1 MSGVASRWAEE
12 DLAELASR
20 GLRRTLEP
28 LDSPQGPVVRV
39 GSESLLNFSS
49 NDYLGLAAHPA
60 VVAAARSALER
71 WGMGTGASRLVVG
84 DTGAHRALEARL
96 RHFEDAEAVL
106 LFNSGYAANLGLLPA
121 LLGKLDA
128 VFSDALNH
136 ASLVDGCRL
145 SRAQVQ
151 LYPHCDV
158 AALAALLQSTPARR
172 KLVVTDSVFSMDGD
186 VAPLADVVEVCRR
199 AGAALLVDEAHA
211 TGVHGERGA
220 GLCEALGLT
229 RAVDVRMGTLGKALG
244 TFGAYVATS
253 APLADLF
260 VNRARSLVF
269 STALPASTCAAAEAA
284 VQLVE
289 HDGELRARLWRN
301 IHTFASG
308 LRALGHPAQPTS
320 AIFPVQLGS
329 AERAVAAAAFLRAR
343 GLLVKPIRPPTV
355 PVGTS
360 RLRFALSAAHT
371 PAHLQLALDALQD
384 LKAHGLL
391 VAA

>member
-12 DLAELASR
+12 DLATLASR
-20 GLRRTLEP
+20 GLVRTLEP
-28 LDSPQGPVVRV
+28 LASPQGPVVRI

-49 NDYLGLAAHPA
+49 NDYLGLATHPR

-84 DTGAHRALEARL
+84 DTTAHRALEARL
-96 RHFEDAEAVL
+96 RRFEDAEAVL
-106 LFNSGYAANLGLLPA
+106 LFNGGYAANLGLIPA
-121 LLGKLDA
+121 LVGKPDA

-145 SRAQVQ
+145 ARAQLRV
-151 LYPHCDV
+151 YPHRDV
-158 AALAALLQSTPARR
+158 GALAALLDSTPGRR

-186 VAPLADVVEVCRR
+186 LAPLAELVEVCHR

-211 TGVHGERGA
+211 TGVHGQRGA
-220 GLCEALGLT
+220 GLCEALGLA

-244 TFGAYVATS
+244 TFGAYAATS
-253 APLADLF
+253 APVADLL

-284 VQLVE
+284 VDVVE
-289 HDGELRARLWRN
+289 NDGELRAHLWRN
-301 IHTFASG
+301 IHAFASG
-308 LRALGHPAQPTS
+308 LRTLGHPAESSS
-320 AIFPVQLGS
+320 AIFPVLLGS
-329 AERAVAAAAFLRAR
+329 AEKAVAAAAFLRAR

-355 PVGTS
+355 PAGTS
-360 RLRFALSAAHT
+360 RLRFALSAAHS
-371 PAHLQLALDALQD
+371 PAHLQQALDALDD